1 MIISGAFTLIRA
13 KVSAIP
19 LMLLR
24 PAAGYAIFKTQ
35 RGKPQ
40 AATRYKLKLFIST
53 VRQLFPV
60 VGGYFYLLLK
70 IL

>member
-1 MIISGAFTLIRA
+1 MIISGTFTLIRA

-24 PAAGYAIFKTQ
+24 PAAGYAILKIR

-40 AATRYKLKLFIST
+40 AATPTIMLSYYATAVIIHSN
-53 VRQLFPV
+53 
-60 VGGYFYLLLK
+60 GGYFLLPLK
-70 IL
+70 IS

>member
-1 MIISGAFTLIRA
+1 MIISGTFTLIRA

-24 PAAGYAIFKTQ
+24 PAAGYAILKIR

-40 AATRYKLKLFIST
+40 AATPTIMLSYYTIAVTIRSS
-53 VRQLFPV
+53 
-60 VGGYFYLLLK
+60 GGYLRLSLK
-70 IL
+70 IS